1 MNAAA
6 PGARFASALDRLAPD
21 GPLAVAVSG
30 GPDSLALLLLAH
42 RARPGRVM
50 AATIDHGLRAEARDE
65 AAMVARV
72 CADLGVAHRTLT
84 VTVADDPAGLQA
96 AARAARYAA
105 LAGWAGAAGA
115 GAIATAHH
123 RGDQAE
129 TVLMRLARGA
139 GVAGLSGIRP
149 TRALAGG
156 VTLIRPLID
165 WDKAE
170 LIAIVAAAGLVAADD
185 PSNRDPRFDRTRARV
200 LLAQGWPASER
211 IAASA
216 ARLGQAETALDWSAR
231 QLIAARTTRDDDTAQ
246 IDAGGLPR
254 EYARRLLIAG
264 IAALAPAA
272 SPRGDEIDRLLDRL
286 EGGHISTLGGIRI
299 APGPP
304 WALRRAAPHRG
315 K

>member
-6 PGARFASALDRLAPD
+6 QAVRLGIALDRLAPD

-42 RARPGRVM
+42 AARPGRVI
-50 AATIDHGLRAEARDE
+50 AATVDHGLRAEAKEE

-72 CADLGVAHRTLT
+72 CADLGVAHTTLT

-105 LAGWAGAAGA
+105 LERWAHAAGA

-123 RGDQAE
+123 RDDQAE

-149 TRALAGG
+149 SRALAGG

-165 WDKAE
+165 WDKAA
-170 LIAIVAAAGLVAADD
+170 LVAIVAAAGLAAADD
-185 PSNRDPRFDRTRARV
+185 PSNRDPRFDRTRARA
-200 LLAQGWPASER
+200 LLAQGWPTADR

-216 ARLGQAETALDWSAR
+216 ARLGQAEAALDWSAR
-231 QLIAARTTRDDDTAQ
+231 QLIAARMTHDGDAAR

-272 SPRGDEIDRLLDRL
+272 GPRGDDIDRLLDRL
-286 EGGHISTLGGIRI
+286 EAGQVSTLCGVRI